1 MKKIYIIAIGL
12 AALFTSCKNVLD
24 IEDLQTLDEE
34 KVWKDPNLV
43 NAYMANLYTV
53 FGNWNSGADVYS
65 EQLVGIPFQLN
76 TVTPTTGVF
85 KTWNYTNIRR
95 INTAIQKVQES
106 ASLTEDVKKSTMG
119 EAYFLRAFVYFEML
133 RLYGGIPYITV
144 PQDAEIDDLNT
155 PRNSTKETFDLL
167 VKDLDE
173 AIKLLPE
180 TIEKSSSSYGRI
192 DGNFAAAFKAKVLL
206 YKASPQFNPSN
217 PYNNAYW
224 KEANAA
230 NKLAYDQLIKNNYAL
245 TNDYSNITLIEKG
258 AEVVFAVINTYPNKV
273 GNWDNGVRPG
283 FESRGPASSVP
294 TWDFVKEFPMKD
306 GKLYSDATGKYFK
319 SDNDFLQSYWLNR
332 DPRFDKS
339 IVWNGKI
346 YEVSGKAGKR
356 QYTSLGIADALDN
369 FGVNPAAGINSTN
382 QDRYSG
388 FFILKNSKLS
398 LKQTEVETQYDVDF
412 VLMRLAEVMLNY
424 AETANETGDL
434 GTAQD
439 MLIQLRKRAGIE
451 AGTDGKYGITAS
463 NRDQMREAILTERN
477 IELCFEGHRFW
488 DLRRS
493 RKLNSL
499 DKGTKFGVEAIA
511 INANGSEMDIKQASE
526 LAKTYQLK
534 EANFK
539 YNILQ
544 VPKNGVKI
552 SEVPDTYYFFP
563 ISQSIIDR
571 NPKVLQNKDWGGEFN
586 PTME

>member
-1 MKKIYIIAIGL
+1 MKKILIIALGL
-12 AALFTSCKNVLD
+12 SALFSSCKNVLD
-24 IEDLQTLDEE
+24 IEDLQSLDED
-34 KVWKDPNLV
+34 KVWQDPNLV

-53 FGNWNSGADVYS
+53 FGNWSSGQDSYS

-76 TVTPTTGVF
+76 TIAPTTGAF
-85 KTWNYTNIRR
+85 KTWNYTNIRK

-106 ASLTEDVKKSTMG
+106 ANLTQDIKDRTLG
-119 EAYFLRAFVYFEML
+119 EAYFLRAFVYFDML
-133 RLYGGIPYITV
+133 KQYGGIPYITV
-144 PQDAEIDDLNT
+144 PQNAETDDLNT

-167 VKDLDE
+167 VKDLDD

-180 TIEKSSSSYGRI
+180 TIEKSSANYGRI

-224 KEANAA
+224 NEAHTA
-230 NKLAYDQLIKNNYAL
+230 NKMAYDQLKKNNYSL
-245 TNDYSNITLIEKG
+245 TADYSNITLIEKG
-258 AEVVFAVINTYPNKV
+258 PEVVFAVINAYPNKV

-306 GKLYSDATGKYFK
+306 GKLYTDASGKYHK
-319 SDNDFLQSYWLNR
+319 SDEEFLQSYWLNR

-424 AETANETGDL
+424 AETANETGDFT
-434 GTAQD
+434 TALD
-439 MLIQLRKRAGIE
+439 MLVQLRKRAGIE
-451 AGTDGKYGITAS
+451 AGTDGKYGISANS
-463 NRDQMREAILTERN
+463 RDQMREAILAERN

-493 RKLNSL
+493 RKLNLL
-499 DKGTKFGVEAIA
+499 DKSTKHGVEAVA
-511 INANGSEMDIKQASE
+511 INSNGTEMDIKQAAE

-539 YNILQ
+539 YSVLQ
-544 VPKNGVKI
+544 VPKNGVKVM
-552 SEVPDTYYFFP
+552 EVPNTYYFFP
-563 ISQSIIDR
+563 IGQSIIDR
-571 NPKVLQNKDWGGEFN
+571 NPKILQNKDWGGDFN

>member
-1 MKKIYIIAIGL
+1 MKKILLVAIGL
-12 AALFTSCKNVLD
+12 SAIFTSCKNVLD
-24 IEDLQTLDEE
+24 IEDLQSLDEE
-34 KVWKDPNLV
+34 KVWKDPNLI

-53 FGNWNSGADVYS
+53 FGNWNTSADAYS
-65 EQLVGIPFQLN
+65 EQLVGIPMQLN
-76 TVTPTTGVF
+76 TITPTAGPF
-85 KTWNYTNIRR
+85 KTWNYTNIRK

-106 ASLTEDVKKSTMG
+106 TSITEDVKNKTLG
-119 EAYFLRAFVYFEML
+119 EAYFLRAYVYFDML
-133 RLYGGIPYITV
+133 RLYGGIPYITI
-144 PQDAEIDDLNT
+144 PQDAKTDDLNT

-173 AIKLLPE
+173 AIKLLPQ
-180 TIEKSSSSYGRI
+180 TIEKSSSNYGRI

-217 PYNNAYW
+217 PFNNAYW
-224 KEANAA
+224 KEAHAA
-230 NKLAYDQLIKNNYAL
+230 NKTAYEQLIKNSYSLTPDYA
-245 TNDYSNITLIEKG
+245 NITLQEKG
-258 AEVVFAVINTYPNKV
+258 PEVVFAVINTYPNKV
-273 GNWDNGVRPG
+273 ANWDYGVRPG
-283 FESRGPASSVP
+283 YESRGPAGAVP

-306 GKLYSDATGKYFK
+306 GKIYSDPTGKYFK
-319 SDNDFLQSYWLNR
+319 SDTDFLQSYWMNR

-369 FGVNPAAGINSTN
+369 FGINPAAGINSTN

-434 GTAQD
+434 ATAQD
-439 MLIQLRKRAGIE
+439 MLNQLRKRAGIE
-451 AGTDGKYGITAS
+451 PGTDGKYGVTAS
-463 NRDQMREAILTERN
+463 NRDQMREAILAERN

-493 RKLNSL
+493 NKLKTL
-499 DKGTKFGVEAIA
+499 DKGTKYGVEAIA
-511 INANGSEMDIKQASE
+511 INADGSEMDIKQAST

-539 YNILQ
+539 YSILQ
-544 VPKNGVKI
+544 VPKNGVKV

-563 ISQSIIDR
+563 IQQSIIDR
-571 NPKVLQNKDWGGEFN
+571 NPKVLQNKDWGGTFN